1 MRRGAPQYAVD
12 IGGGE
17 PHELDQIGAVG
28 HKPATGGEE
37 ARRVDRGQAMTDG
50 RCHNPIAVH
59 GVERVRQDQQPARW
73 RACQCVDR
81 DVDLGRAAHAGRD
94 RLNAE

>member
-1 MRRGAPQYAVD
+1 
-12 IGGGE
+12 
-17 PHELDQIGAVG
+17 
-28 HKPATGGEE
+28 
-37 ARRVDRGQAMTDG
+37 MTDG

-81 DVDLGRAAHAGRD
+81 DVDPGRAAHAGRD